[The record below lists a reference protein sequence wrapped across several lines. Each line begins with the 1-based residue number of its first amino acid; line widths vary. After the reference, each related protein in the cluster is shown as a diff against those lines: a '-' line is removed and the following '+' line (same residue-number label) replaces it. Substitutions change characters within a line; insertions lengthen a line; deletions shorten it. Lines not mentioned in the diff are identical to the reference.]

1 VGALWRTGSGIL
13 LVVLLVAAACG
24 SGDGGDAALG
34 EPVGIS
40 VESSPFSLA
49 HEPEGYRLVQAGPG
63 GTPQTWSSDSFGD
76 DEPVTVLEPPG
87 DDPDGRDVV
96 RVSLT
101 GFEGF
106 QGGLDQAA
114 AGYPAAGRE
123 HFELDGHPSI
133 YTPGHDEDGQRVRAD
148 LVVVAGDDLAIRVA
162 AYEATRDELVELAR
176 QVEPQDD
183 HLLAPLVPDPPDDLE
198 VVGWADADVGVTLIN
213 GPLPGSDVL
222 PAGTRAHSAVW
233 AVGEPGTPWSADAG
247 TVAVSTLPGTA
258 LDLDALG
265 DSLHTFDYQGKP
277 QVVARELDGRP
288 GAVLERPGSDDWAPF
303 RAVATSSPSG
313 DLLLVVARGA
323 SQPSVDDLVAVAASV
338 ESATREEWDAFV
350 GRAGGGPGLHPD
362 EGAVELARGT
372 ARDVEWLFQARV
384 DDGSFANWASSL
396 GAPSGQYLADPCLKL
411 ATRERSCPTSGSGTG
426 EDSVVMGI
434 AQPVTIDDGRTF
446 PGFVVMM
453 TTRPAATARVHP
465 MNGEAID
472 AALLPLPGGQR
483 RAATA
488 VTSADLGL
496 IPGCASAG
504 SPDIVELLD
513 QSGQPLHC

>member
-1 VGALWRTGSGIL
+1 
-13 LVVLLVAAACG
+13 
-24 SGDGGDAALG
+24 
-34 EPVGIS
+34 
-40 VESSPFSLA
+40 
-49 HEPEGYRLVQAGPG
+49 
-63 GTPQTWSSDSFGD
+63 
-76 DEPVTVLEPPG
+76 
-87 DDPDGRDVV
+87 
-96 RVSLT
+96 
-101 GFEGF
+101 
-106 QGGLDQAA
+106 
-114 AGYPAAGRE
+114 
-123 HFELDGHPSI
+123 
-133 YTPGHDEDGQRVRAD
+133 
-148 LVVVAGDDLAIRVA
+148 
-162 AYEATRDELVELAR
+162 
-176 QVEPQDD
+176 
-183 HLLAPLVPDPPDDLE
+183 
-198 VVGWADADVGVTLIN
+198 
-213 GPLPGSDVL
+213 
-222 PAGTRAHSAVW
+222 
-233 AVGEPGTPWSADAG
+233 
-247 TVAVSTLPGTA
+247 
-258 LDLDALG
+258 
-265 DSLHTFDYQGKP
+265 
-277 QVVARELDGRP
+277 
-288 GAVLERPGSDDWAPF
+288 
-303 RAVATSSPSG
+303 
-313 DLLLVVARGA
+313 
-323 SQPSVDDLVAVAASV
+323 VDDLVAVAASV